1 MEIVYYYDMSL
12 NYCPVK
18 KYFSQFKDNINNID
32 LLARICRNIDMI
44 AENNGIPQGSF
55 SKKLSGLD
63 GFEVKVRKS
72 KGTVIRIIYFLH
84 QNKMILLN
92 AFEKPDNY
100 DTSKEKRKIDKQI
113 EIAKQYIKNY
123 KLNPKLYKK
132 YEKYAYKKY

>member
-1 MEIVYYYDMSL
+1 MEIVYYRDQNL

-18 KYFSQFKDNINNID
+18 KYFSQFKNNID

-44 AENNGIPQGSF
+44 AENNGIPQGFF

-100 DTSKEKRKIDKQI
+100 DTRKEKRKIDKQI

-123 KLNPKLYKK
+123 KLNPKLY
-132 YEKYAYKKY
+132 EKY